1 MNVWIARDADGG
13 LFMFNSEPE
22 WNSTIGEWSPAA
34 GGGYSHWPN
43 DEMFLEVKNG
53 QCRAAKVELIPLV
66 ATARKKEVLF

>member
-34 GGGYSHWPN
+34 GGGYSPWPN
-43 DEMFLEVKNG
+43 DEETAEVT
-53 QCRAAKVELIPLV
+53 P
-66 ATARKKEVLF
+66 